1 MLRVLTEFS
10 EENSSPER
18 NEMLVVSLRRSL
30 IREPQ
35 PPELDGG
42 SLAPAWKG
50 GSGAT
55 RILRSKRPSVSGP
68 WNAGCGGVGLG
79 GEKRKSCFIGKN
91 RVVFW
96 YGNCF
101 ISYSGYFGGY

>member
-1 MLRVLTEFS
+1 MRFLPSATFGATGSSRMLRVLTEFS

-50 GSGAT
+50 RGARANGVSTDREGSPGT
-55 RILRSKRPSVSGP
+55 PV
-68 WNAGCGGVGLG
+68 AGELA
-79 GEKRKSCFIGKN
+79 
-91 RVVFW
+91 
-96 YGNCF
+96 
-101 ISYSGYFGGY
+101 

>member
-35 PPELDGG
+35 PPELDGE

-68 WNAGCGGVGLG
+68 CNAGCGGVGLR
-79 GEKRKSCFIGKN
+79 GEKRRCFCAGF
-91 RVVFW
+91 VV
-96 YGNCF
+96 
-101 ISYSGYFGGY
+101 

>member
-1 MLRVLTEFS
+1 MRFPFLF
-10 EENSSPER
+10 NG
-18 NEMLVVSLRRSL
+18 NESAMRFLLS
-30 IREPQ
+30 
-35 PPELDGG
+35 GG
-42 SLAPAWKG
+42 LAPACKG

-79 GEKRKSCFIGKN
+79 GEKRESCFIGKN

-101 ISYSGYFGGY
+101 ISYSGYFGRY